1 MARQIRA
8 QQDNMTKA
16 GSQGLSNALPG
27 LIAAGCMALIIFI
40 LLLLVKLFNHGYDYQ
55 TIVVGMP
62 SMLCLGAAAVAMMNI
77 ARGTSLNPKYAEAKT
92 QTASS
97 YKMTAVVVQLILY
110 VVFFIIHYLLYLLGR
125 SVVELYIILGV
136 AVFGAYITLS
146 TTIGKA
152 LKHQK

>member
-55 TIVVGMP
+55 TIVVGM
-62 SMLCLGAAAVAMMNI
+62 LCLGAAAVAMMNI

-92 QTASS
+92 QTAGS
-97 YKMTAVVVQLILY
+97 YKMTAVVVQIILY